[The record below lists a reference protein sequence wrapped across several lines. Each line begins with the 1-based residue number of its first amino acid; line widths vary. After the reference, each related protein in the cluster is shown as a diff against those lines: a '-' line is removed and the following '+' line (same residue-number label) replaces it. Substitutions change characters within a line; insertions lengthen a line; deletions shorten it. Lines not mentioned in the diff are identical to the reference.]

1 MLLPEVQMSLRRARE
16 TGMSVLIDQWRVA
29 GTSATTFSRE
39 HGVSVSTLFRWRRR
53 LAAAKPEAL
62 TRSTDA
68 GHLVPVRLVSALEE
82 SATAME
88 VTLTTGD
95 RIRIASGVTPET
107 LRVVVQVLRSA
118 C

>member
-1 MLLPEVQMSLRRARE
+1 MLLPVVQMSLRRARE
-16 TGMSVLIDQWRVA
+16 TGMAVLIDQWRSA
-29 GTSATTFSRE
+29 GTAATTFARE

-53 LAAAKPEAL
+53 LAAATPEAL
-62 TRSTDA
+62 TRPPDA

-82 SATAME
+82 SAPAME

-95 RIRIASGVTPET
+95 RIRIGSGITPET

>member
-16 TGMSVLIDQWRVA
+16 AGMAVLIDQWRVA
-29 GTSATTFSRE
+29 GTSAATFARE
-39 HGVSVSTLFRWRRR
+39 QGMSVSTLFRWRRR
-53 LAAAKPEAL
+53 LAAATPDAV
-62 TRSTDA
+62 TRPADV

-82 SATAME
+82 SATAIE

-95 RIRIASGVTPET
+95 RIRIGAGVTPET
-107 LRVVVQVLRSA
+107 VRLVVQALRSP

>member
-1 MLLPEVQMSLRRARE
+1 MLRPEVQMSLRRARE
-16 TGMSVLIDQWRVA
+16 TGMAVLIEQWRAA
-29 GTSATTFSRE
+29 GTSATTFARE

-53 LAAAKPEAL
+53 LAGATPEPLPRA
-62 TRSTDA
+62 TEA

-82 SATAME
+82 GATALE

-95 RIRIASGVTPET
+95 RIRLASGVTPET

>member
-1 MLLPEVQMSLRRARE
+1 MLLLQVQMSLRRARE
-16 TGMSVLIDQWRVA
+16 TGMAVLIDQWRAA
-29 GTSATTFSRE
+29 GTSARTFARE

-53 LAAAKPEAL
+53 LAAANPDAL
-62 TRSTDA
+62 TRSTEA
-68 GHLVPVRLVSALEE
+68 GQLVPVRLVSALEE

-95 RIRIASGVTPET
+95 RIRIGSGIASET
-107 LRVVVQVLRSA
+107 LRVVVQVLRSP